1 MATSEGTDMIDIV
14 RRTALTVSFALAC
27 GIFPAQAAHAA
38 GDAPAANGGGAVV
51 KPYDANE
58 AQLSGGPQAYDD
70 IYESQMNDATQAP
83 GTLPGM
89 QTNRDATPEE
99 HMLAT
104 PGMPQAVGGI
114 AAPAARK
121 AKATR
126 DDPYA
131 LGGGTAPQPYGL
143 GAAPRP
149 VYKMP
154 Y

>member
-1 MATSEGTDMIDIV
+1 MIDIV

-38 GDAPAANGGGAVV
+38 GAAPAANGGGAVV

-70 IYESQMNDATQAP
+70 IYESQMNDAT
-83 GTLPGM
+83 
-89 QTNRDATPEE
+89 R
-99 HMLAT
+99 
-104 PGMPQAVGGI
+104 
-114 AAPAARK
+114 
-121 AKATR
+121 ATR
-126 DDPYA
+126 HDAWHAGRPRRHA
-131 LGGGTAPQPYGL
+131 GRAHACRSRHAAGRRRNCRARCTQGESRARTIPMRSAATGPQPYGL
-143 GAAPRP
+143 GAETRP

>member
-58 AQLSGGPQAYDD
+58 AQLSGGPQAYD
-70 IYESQMNDATQAP
+70 ESQMNDATQAP